1 MPAAPVPL
9 IDSFDRRV
17 KDLRISITDRCNF
30 RCTYCMPAEGMQW
43 LPRDELLTYEE
54 QARIARVCVER
65 FGFEAIRITGGEPT
79 LRAHLPRLI
88 GMLAPLDVDLA
99 LTSNGVKLPEMAH
112 DLAAAGLRRIN
123 VSLDSLRPD
132 TFKALTRRDDL
143 ERVLAGVDAALDAG
157 LDPVKIN
164 CVVIRG
170 VNDDEIVDLAA
181 YGRAKGVGLRFI
193 EFMPL
198 DAEGTWSVDQVVPA
212 REILDRVDAA
222 FPLETEVA
230 PGDTEPATRYRYR
243 DRAGDVG
250 VIPSVTEPFCDNCD
264 RVRVT
269 AEGKFRTC
277 LFALDEFDLRAILRD
292 GDDAGDAERGRSDRR
307 QTRGRDRAGRRD
319 EVGGTP
325 HRAGQFRAP
334 LPVHEPDRRVA
345 RTLAVVSASE
355 FTHLDPLGRARMV
368 DVSSKEATHRRAVA
382 RCRVYMEPETTSKI
396 AAGAISKGDVFAV
409 ARVAGIQAAKQTP
422 NLLPLCHPLL
432 VGSVFVNFR
441 IEDSHVEVEAQ
452 VDTVDRTGVEMEA
465 LTACAVAA
473 LTIYDMCKSIDRSMT
488 IGELTLWEKTG
499 GRSGM
504 YRRPAA
510 PRIDDELGI

>member
-9 IDSFDRRV
+9 IDPFDRRV

-43 LPRDELLTYEE
+43 LPREELLTYEE

-88 GMLAPLDVDLA
+88 AMLAPLDVDLA

-132 TFKALTRRDDL
+132 TFTALTRRDDL

-157 LDPVKIN
+157 LDPVKVN

-198 DAEGTWSVDQVVPA
+198 DAEGTWSMDQVVPA
-212 REILDRVDAA
+212 QEILDRVDAA
-222 FPLETEVA
+222 FPLEAEVA

-243 DRAGDVG
+243 DGAGDVG
-250 VIPSVTEPFCDNCD
+250 VIPSVSEPFCDDCD

-277 LFALDEFDLRAILRD
+277 LFALEEFDLRAIVRDAAD
-292 GDDAGDAERGRSDRR
+292 GDDARRRSDRR
-307 QTRGRDRAGRRD
+307 QTRVRDRAGGRD
-319 EVGGTP
+319 EVGRAP
-325 HRAGQFRAP
+325 HRTGQFRAAG
-334 LPVHEPDRRVA
+334 PVHEPDRRVA
-345 RTLAVVSASE
+345 RTLGAVSASE

-382 RCRVYMEPETTSKI
+382 RCRVLMEPETTSKI

-422 NLLPLCHPLL
+422 NLL
-432 VGSVFVNFR
+432 
-441 IEDSHVEVEAQ
+441 A
-452 VDTVDRTGVEMEA
+452 
-465 LTACAVAA
+465 ACA
-473 LTIYDMCKSIDRSMT
+473 IRSS
-488 IGELTLWEKTG
+488 
-499 GRSGM
+499 SG
-504 YRRPAA
+504 PCS
-510 PRIDDELGI
+510 